1 MDAYTQ
7 ERMWWWRWNGAGR
20 AAADPAEGDGV
31 LEVVAARAAP
41 AARVAIAGILVSPSS
56 FLMSRPVDLV
66 VINVISYSRD
76 AD

>member
-1 MDAYTQ
+1 MHTHKN
-7 ERMWWWRWNGAGR
+7 ECGGGGATGR
-20 AAADPAEGDGV
+20 GGGAVDPAEGDGV
-31 LEVVAARAAP
+31 LEMVAARAAP
-41 AARVAIAGILVSPSS
+41 AARVAIAGILVSPSP